1 MHSLAERLF
10 SSPFAKVVA
19 ITDGSGVA
27 RVIRSRVDA
36 VDPMLALG
44 ADATQAAI
52 ATFAQRQRFGSL
64 RQAVLVCED
73 ATVVINAL
81 YDGTTLVLVADPES
95 NLGLLLSTCRVALT
109 GNDGQ
114 QGG

>member
-52 ATFAQRQRFGSL
+52 ATFAQRQRFGAL

-95 NLGLLLSTCRVALT
+95 NLGLLLSTCCVALT